1 MFKRRIFSTVMT
13 LAAACL
19 LACTQAVVGFRRVGR
34 LLFDIMVGPPMHS
47 EPIRTPPHCQP
58 LAVRAIKAHT
68 LRVEAPTIRAGWR
81 MCPSI

>member
-1 MFKRRIFSTVMT
+1 MFKRRIISNVLS

-47 EPIRTPPHCQP
+47 EPIRTPLHFQP
-58 LAVRAIKAHT
+58 LVARSINAHM

>member
-1 MFKRRIFSTVMT
+1 MFKRRIFSTMLT
-13 LAAACL
+13 MAAACL

-34 LLFDIMVGPPMHS
+34 LLFDIMVGPPMRR
-47 EPIRTPPHCQP
+47 EPNRTMPHAQP
-58 LAVRAIKAHT
+58 MVCRKVGTHM